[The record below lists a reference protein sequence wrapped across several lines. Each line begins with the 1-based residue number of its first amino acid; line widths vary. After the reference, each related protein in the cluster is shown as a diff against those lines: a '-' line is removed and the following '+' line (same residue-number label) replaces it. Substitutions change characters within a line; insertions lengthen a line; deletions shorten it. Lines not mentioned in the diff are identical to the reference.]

1 MCLFNKSYFW
11 SGNLYWARLFS
22 PGGYRHTIT
31 ITTSFIFLIL
41 AFTDTDIEEALMIS
55 NEANE
60 ALKTLLLLFQIQSLT
75 SRECFFSIT
84 FLVLIENN
92 SETQDIYI

>member
-1 MCLFNKSYFW
+1 
-11 SGNLYWARLFS
+11 
-22 PGGYRHTIT
+22 
-31 ITTSFIFLIL
+31 
-41 AFTDTDIEEALMIS
+41 MIS

-60 ALKTLLLLFQIQSLT
+60 ALKTLLLLFFIQSLT